1 MAAGRAYAPTWL
13 ATGLFL
19 GCLMGWCLFR
29 TAPAAAPRV
38 AVARPAPA
46 PAVPATLSTL
56 AEVENL
62 FRLWGGYAVWEDDL
76 TEIIVLRVQLGRLH
90 PEYFQVVRVG
100 RGFYFRTLSRLTR
113 PLIDHGELARC
124 PLAFTEP
131 QWMHEQYYREHAGE
145 TPGAVRLEELV
156 ARGLLLP
163 PRPPITAESAAT
175 IPTQPDTK
183 VPGPKM
189 PQTTPGDY

>member
-19 GCLMGWCLFR
+19 GCLLGWYLFR
-29 TAPAAAPRV
+29 PAAAPQES
-38 AVARPAPA
+38 AGRPAPA
-46 PAVPATLSTL
+46 AAVPATLSTL

-76 TEIIVLRVQLGRLH
+76 TEIVVLRFQLGRLQ
-90 PEYFQVVRVG
+90 PEYYQVVRVG

-131 QWMHEQYYREHAGE
+131 WRMHEKYYRDHAGE

-156 ARGLLLP
+156 ARGSLLP
-163 PRPPITAESAAT
+163 PRPPVTAESAAT
-175 IPTQPDTK
+175 IPPQPDTK
-183 VPGPKM
+183 VPSSTLPR
-189 PQTTPGDY
+189 TTPGDY